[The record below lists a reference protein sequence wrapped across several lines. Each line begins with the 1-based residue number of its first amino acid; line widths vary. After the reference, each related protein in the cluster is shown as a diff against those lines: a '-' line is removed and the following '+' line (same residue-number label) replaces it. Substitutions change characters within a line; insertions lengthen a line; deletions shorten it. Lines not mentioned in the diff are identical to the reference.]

1 MKISRIARILLL
13 LSLALTVLL
22 AIALAVHWPSRPE
35 VASAASSLVEELA
48 GPDRGMPTGDFGQQL
63 ARLEAAV
70 DAQRRAGQQQSGAFA
85 EDLRTAAI
93 RLSMSGPLAPLTQRS
108 LVALGRH
115 ESLRV
120 ALFWAMPLVGWM
132 SEPFLFPLP
141 ANADPSSRL
150 QHLMDARA
158 RMGIAITLDNV
169 GDASSSPAEA
179 AAYLAFYRH
188 LIQAATP
195 DERDQPLYLSLK
207 LSALVDELPLAL
219 TPEGQGKRAQM
230 LASLRELL
238 SLPANRAAASV
249 FIRIDME
256 EYAYKDL
263 TLALFRELIE
273 TSPELALDDTGQAR
287 LGVVIQAYLRDSARD
302 LADLKAWGEAHAIRV
317 PVRLVKGAYDDYEK
331 ALAQSEGRPSPVW
344 NFKAS
349 TDASYDLLA
358 DYLLQ
363 HPERFDPRFATHN
376 MTTQARVMA
385 LAAARG
391 YRPQEI
397 EFQMLYGM
405 GEPIKKALVAL
416 GYQVREYIPA
426 GSLARGLGYAGRRFA
441 ELTNPDNALART
453 LQGDYSA
460 LAETP
465 EFVGEQDRLDGQAAR
480 AALTASERPHSRP
493 PSKVYSPRY
502 TGAGTDTSCD
512 RG

>member
-1 MKISRIARILLL
+1 MKPFRIATTLVLLL
-13 LSLALTVLL
+13 LVLTFSL
-22 AIALAVHWPSRPE
+22 AIALALHWPSRPQ
-35 VASAASSLVEELA
+35 VAPAAGTLIEEFA
-48 GPDRGMPTGDFGQQL
+48 KPDRGMATGDFSQQL

-70 DAQRRAGQQQSGAFA
+70 DAQRRAGQHQSGAFT

-108 LVALGRH
+108 LIALGQH

-132 SEPFLFPLP
+132 SEPFLFPL
-141 ANADPSSRL
+141 ATNADPSARL
-150 QHLMDARA
+150 QRLMDARA
-158 RMGIAITLDNV
+158 RMGIEITLDNV
-169 GDASSSPAEA
+169 GDASGSPAEA
-179 AAYLAFYRH
+179 EAYLAFYRR

-195 DERDQPLYLSLK
+195 DEEGGPLHVSLK
-207 LSALVDELPLAL
+207 LSALVDDLPLAL
-219 TPEGQGKRAQM
+219 NPDGQGKRAQL

-238 SLPANRAAASV
+238 SLSSNGAAAPV

-263 TLALFRELIE
+263 TLALFRALIE
-273 TSPELALDDTGQAR
+273 TSPELALDATGQPR
-287 LGVVIQAYLRDSARD
+287 IGVVIQAYLRDSARD
-302 LADLKAWGEAHAIRV
+302 LADLKTWGEAQGIRV
-317 PVRLVKGAYDDYEK
+317 PVRLVKGAYDDDEK
-331 ALAQSEGRPSPVW
+331 ALAQSEHRPSPVW
-344 NFKAS
+344 DFKAS
-349 TDASYDLLA
+349 TDASYDMLA
-358 DYLLQ
+358 NYLLQ
-363 HPERFDPRFATHN
+363 HPDRFDPRFATHN

-385 LAAARG
+385 LAAAHG
-391 YRPQEI
+391 YSPDEI

-416 GYQVREYIPA
+416 GYQLREYVPA

-465 EFVGEQDRLDGQAAR
+465 EFVGEQDQLDGQAAR
-480 AALTASERPHSRP
+480 AALIAS
-493 PSKVYSPRY
+493 
-502 TGAGTDTSCD
+502 TSLH
-512 RG
+512 